1 MKLLVVSSAPF
12 IFRENKVYAYSPYV
26 NEMAIWQKYATISF
40 ACVEWKEANGLL
52 VSEIP
57 FEIDRFFK
65 LADFNIKSKKNL
77 LKAIYN
83 SIVNIFILIKAMK
96 SANHIHLRCPGNI
109 ALLGCIAQIFFPNK
123 TKTAKYAGNWDSK
136 SKQPF
141 TYRLQKKILS
151 NTFLTKNMQVLVY
164 GEWANQSKNI
174 KPFFTATYRES
185 DKTPVVKRNLHEKIR
200 FVFAGTLSL
209 GKRPMYA
216 LKLIES
222 LYKKG
227 CDLHFDLYGEG
238 VERKNLETYISANGL
253 SQIIT
258 LHGNQNEFTVRNAY
272 QKAHFLVLPSQSEG
286 WPKVVAEAMF
296 WGCVPISSAVSC
308 VSNML
313 DSGNRGILL
322 TMELE
327 KDVASI
333 YELLRNDEV
342 YSEKAF
348 NAEKWSRNYT
358 LDTFEA
364 EIEKLLLS

>member
-1 MKLLVVSSAPF
+1 MKLLVVSSAPL
-12 IFRENKVYAYSPYV
+12 IFRENKVFAYSPYV
-26 NEMAIWQKYATISF
+26 NEMAIWQKYAGISF

-52 VSEIP
+52 VSEVP
-57 FEIDRFFK
+57 FKIDQFFK
-65 LADFNIKSKKNL
+65 LADFNIKSKKNI

-83 SIVNIFILIKAMK
+83 SFLNIFILIKAMK
-96 SANHIHLRCPGNI
+96 SADHIHLRCPGNM

-123 TKTAKYAGNWDSK
+123 IKTAKYAGNWDSK

-164 GEWANQSKNI
+164 GEWQKKNKNI
-174 KPFFTATYRES
+174 KPFFTATYHES
-185 DKTPVVKRNLHEKIR
+185 DKEPVIKRNLRERIG
-200 FVFAGTLSL
+200 FVFAGTLSI

-216 LKLIES
+216 LKLVES
-222 LYKKG
+222 LHKKG
-227 CDLHFDLYGEG
+227 CDVHFDLYGQG
-238 VERKNLETYISANGL
+238 VEKKKLETYISENRL

-258 LHGNQNEFTVRNAY
+258 LHGNQNELTVRNAY

-308 VSNML
+308 VPNML
-313 DSGNRGILL
+313 DYGNRGILL
-322 TMELE
+322 SMELE
-327 KDVASI
+327 KDAAEI
-333 YELLRNDEV
+333 FKLLNDEAT
-342 YSEKAF
+342 YLEKSLK
-348 NAEKWSRNYT
+348 AENWSRNYT

-364 EIEKLLLS
+364 EIKKLLL